1 MTSPLHV
8 FARWV
13 HYDHDKLYMSCCIFS
28 ACVLYPIKELQHW
41 VSFWSQYVEQFGLT
55 PGKEKGWEKRKMY
68 SLLFS
73 SPFPVVPHQQ
83 NCEEHKALPQNISEW
98 LCAVRIAEEEERVWT
113 CCPKGWKL
121 FRTSC
126 YYLSHDTA
134 RPWDASEKN
143 CIGMGSHLVVVDT
156 EAEQNFL
163 LNWVKGRVSD
173 QKEISNYCLGLNSQE
188 VEGQW
193 CWVDGT
199 LYNKSAAFWMPEEPN
214 FLNSEKCAVMQMG
227 GNRAS
232 SEKKTWNNVRCSL
245 WCHGIC
251 EAAAMKI

>member
-1 MTSPLHV
+1 MASEITYAEVKFKDPLPSEE
-8 FARWV
+8 A
-13 HYDHDKLYMSCCIFS
+13 K
-28 ACVLYPIKELQHW
+28 AP
-41 VSFWSQYVEQFGLT
+41 
-55 PGKEKGWEKRKMY
+55 KEKSPPQHEPCKPPQW
-68 SLLFS
+68 LLWLISGLLLLLCVVLLVVF
-73 SPFPVVPHQQ
+73 FVVPHQQ
-83 NCEEHKALPQNISEW
+83 NCGEHKALPQNISEW
-98 LCAVRIAEEEERVWT
+98 LCAVRIAEEKEWVWT

-121 FRTSC
+121 FRTNC

-143 CIGMGSHLVVVDT
+143 CMGMGSHLVVVDT

-193 CWVDGT
+193 RWVDGT

-214 FLNSEKCAVMQMG
+214 LLNSEKCAVMQMG